1 MLFSHNRSLPNNPF
15 KELCHKNLNADL
27 LTDKAAR
34 DRVLKQRISQD
45 KIPSN
50 IDAIVIGSGIGGLS
64 VAALLAKTGK
74 KVLVLEQHDQA
85 GGCCHTYVD
94 KGFEFDIGIHYVGEM
109 AEGTI
114 SRLLIDELSDCG
126 IEWAELEGV
135 YDTVVI
141 GIGDNSAKP
150 KRFPIPSGRDKL
162 VDKLL
167 ERFPSE
173 ERAIRKIFGLL
184 KRLRRSG
191 MTMSVL
197 KLLPRWFSR
206 VIVSSGILKRM
217 APDLAYC
224 TKSISQVLNELTD
237 NQELKTVLAYSS
249 GTYGNL
255 TTVHKVAHTPFG
267 SLCRTCLYM
276 HSYLIHALEFC

>member
-15 KELCHKNLNADL
+15 REPCCKNLNADL
-27 LTDKAAR
+27 VTDKAAR

-85 GGCCHTYVD
+85 GGCCITHVD
-94 KGFEFDIGIHYVGEM
+94 KGFEFGVAIQFVGEM
-109 AEGTI
+109 AEGMMP
-114 SRLLIDELSDCG
+114 RLLIDELSDCG
-126 IEWAELEGV
+126 IEWAQLEEV

-162 VDKLL
+162 VDILL

-173 ERAIRKIFGLL
+173 ERAIRKTFGLL

-217 APDLAYC
+217 APDLAYY
-224 TKSISQVLNELTD
+224 TKSST
-237 NQELKTVLAYSS
+237 K
-249 GTYGNL
+249 
-255 TTVHKVAHTPFG
+255 F
-267 SLCRTCLYM
+267 
-276 HSYLIHALEFC
+276 